1 MAYTEYALKQPI
13 FARSSPPQN
22 PDMYEPVTA
31 EKALNDCCIHLL
43 TAIGLG
49 IMYPDRAAQMHTEA
63 GPNGVRHILV
73 HTRQTILKS

>member
-1 MAYTEYALKQPI
+1 MIGLNC
-13 FARSSPPQN
+13 FAHSAPPQN

-31 EKALNDCCIHLL
+31 EKALNNWCVHLL

-49 IMYPDRAAQMHTEA
+49 IMHPDRAAQMRVAT
-63 GPNGVRHILV
+63 GPNGVRDIPA